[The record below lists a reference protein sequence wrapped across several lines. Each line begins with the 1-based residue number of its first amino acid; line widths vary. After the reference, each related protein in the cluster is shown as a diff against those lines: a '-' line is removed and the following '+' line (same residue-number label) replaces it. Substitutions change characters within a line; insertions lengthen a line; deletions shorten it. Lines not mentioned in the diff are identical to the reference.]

1 MGPMEVLRGVFG
13 GTISVVV
20 VCVDCLIF
28 CSFVAADEAPAFSLW
43 GSPPPESAEAVK
55 DFAIARKLREALQT
69 RFGFQAKATSET
81 ILKFL

>member
-20 VCVDCLIF
+20 VCVDCLIL

-55 DFAIARKLREALQT
+55 DFAIARNFKWRYRRGSDFKQKQ
-69 RFGFQAKATSET
+69 RMKQS
-81 ILKFL
+81 